1 VGTCFG
7 GTCLNMDDLYSFI
20 TDLKNLDLYGH
31 SHNSREVRR
40 CNTAIYSFDINGEC
54 VDSLGEAAWTVE
66 NYCNKDGEW
75 TKCQPD
81 KWFCQELS
89 AAGIAAGLTD
99 SSQWTYGV
107 TPDD

>member
-1 VGTCFG
+1 
-7 GTCLNMDDLYSFI
+7 MDDLYNFI

-31 SHNSREVRR
+31 SHKSREVRR
-40 CNTAIYSFDINGEC
+40 CNTADANIGFDANGEC
-54 VDSLGEAAWTVE
+54 INSLTNASAWTVE

-89 AAGIAAGLTD
+89 PAGIAAGLAD
-99 SSQWTYGV
+99 SSAWTYGSS
-107 TPDD
+107 PDEYC